1 MLLNT
6 NFHTTCVRL
15 TLCVVYAVGVFL
27 EHVHADQTNVL
38 TESLIS
44 MVSGVPATETAIN
57 TLKGKVTTKQ

>member
-1 MLLNT
+1 M
-6 NFHTTCVRL
+6 RL